1 MLLNVN
7 YIHSPFN
14 KIINMFILLFL
25 VGGMNKSHRLSHGAK
40 KVTPPSIPS
49 FNPRGS
55 GSSFG
60 SDYSYEKDDSAFSR
74 DPSGGTTSIP
84 VHRSNFAKVSKIGDN
99 FPTDRIF

>member
-1 MLLNVN
+1 MN
-7 YIHSPFN
+7 ISRAFN
-14 KIINMFILLFL
+14 KILNMFILLLL

-60 SDYSYEKDDSAFSR
+60 SDYSYEKDDSALSR

-84 VHRSNFAKVSKIGDN
+84 VHRSNFPKVSEIGSN
-99 FPTDRIF
+99 FVTDRIW